1 MKQSYRSFWQ
11 HLPWFWL
18 LGLVIA
24 LLLGSFWLFQG
35 VPQVL
40 AQHPPGLL
48 QGFQILVLLGS
59 GFSVLGM
66 PCFQE
71 DEAIAANWLRSVFAL
86 AIGAVTV
93 AFLGS
98 LFTYFS
104 FPLWAFFVGLL
115 LGTLMVLEI
124 LYGQALKP
132 PVLGVV
138 LVGAFA
144 SSGVMVS
151 EVLFTDMSANLM
163 VATLGLQGLGA
174 GVLALGSQIW
184 VEWQELGQKVT
195 AAIKLGAAIAGAIA
209 LVHWMHQSFPEVWL
223 WAVVYSSL
231 SLVWVSCTTVLLT
244 GVGKVFN
251 GYWGGRKAF
260 SDNTQVMIMTIVVGS
275 ILGLG
280 WWLQGKLG

>member
-1 MKQSYRSFWQ
+1 MKHSYQSFWQ

-18 LGLVIA
+18 LGLVIT

-59 GFSVLGM
+59 SLSVLGM

-71 DEAIAANWLRSVFAL
+71 DEAISAHWLRSVFAL

-93 AFLGS
+93 ALLGS
-98 LFTYFS
+98 LFTLMN

-124 LYGQALKP
+124 LYGPALKP

-151 EVLFTDMSANLM
+151 EVLFTDMSANLI
-163 VATLGLQGLGA
+163 VATLGLQGLWA

-184 VEWQELGQKVT
+184 VEWRELGQKVT
-195 AAIKLGAAIAGAIA
+195 AAIKLGVGIAGTIG
-209 LVHWMHQSFPEVWL
+209 LVHWMQQSFLEVWL
-223 WAVVYSSL
+223 WAMVYSGL
-231 SLVWVSCTTVLLT
+231 SLVWVSCTTALLT
-244 GVGKVFN
+244 GIGKVFN

-260 SDNTQVMIMTIVVGS
+260 SDNTQVVIMTIVVGS

-280 WWLQGKLG
+280 WWLQGTPG